1 MSHWIGRLPIL
12 VSNTSLKNPGE
23 NALSL
28 FCYNVKEEKS
38 KFDSIDTWLW
48 RWAEEQY
55 HGPLNFDGASES
67 LVVNKKMSELE
78 S

>member
-1 MSHWIGRLPIL
+1 